1 MTKMRILSKKVQMQG
16 KRNNG
21 CGTVDSGVFQRS
33 RVQIQSSVTFIEQ
46 LFTVNYFCITDEN
59 KEKRA
64 EMPH

>member
-1 MTKMRILSKKVQMQG
+1 MRILSKKVQMQG

-46 LFTVNYFCITDEN
+46 LFTFSS
-59 KEKRA
+59 
-64 EMPH
+64 M